1 MLRGASGAPKGASG
15 MSRGDSWELQG
26 RPLKRLGVLRGCLGE
41 ALGCFCK
48 LRGRIGS
55 KNAETTEF
63 IVLLRFYLGFSM
75 VCEVP
80 GPLKSSKNRSK
91 RQQKRLGGLFLRL
104 GGLLLS
110 MLEAKASLS

>member
-15 MSRGDSWELQG
+15 TSLGGSWELQA
-26 RPLKRLGVLRGCLGE
+26 RPLKRLGVPRGRIRE
-41 ALGCFCK
+41 ALGSFTSSEDALEAKVLK
-48 LRGRIGS
+48 LRS
-55 KNAETTEF
+55 SWYF
-63 IVLLRFYLGFSM
+63 QGFSM
-75 VCEVP
+75 VFEVP
-80 GPLKSSKNRSK
+80 GSLKSAKKLSK

>member
-15 MSRGDSWELQG
+15 TSRGGSWELQG
-26 RPLKRLGVLRGCLGE
+26 RPLKRLGVLRGCLRE
-41 ALGCFCK
+41 ALGSFCE

-55 KNAETTEF
+55 KSAETMELLVCMVF
-63 IVLLRFYLGFSM
+63 EVLGSLNSM
-75 VCEVP
+75 EK
-80 GPLKSSKNRSK
+80 LSK

-110 MLEAKASLS
+110 MLEAKASLG

>member
-15 MSRGDSWELQG
+15 TSRGGSWELQG
-26 RPLKRLGVLRGCLGE
+26 RPLKRLGGASGRLWGAFASSEDPSEAKMLKLWNSYYFPGFSLVFE
-41 ALGCFCK
+41 ALG
-48 LRGRIGS
+48 S
-55 KNAETTEF
+55 
-63 IVLLRFYLGFSM
+63 
-75 VCEVP
+75 
-80 GPLKSSKNRSK
+80 LKSSKKLSE